1 VLTDDQSRRYSR
13 HVLLKDVGGVG
24 QEKLLKTPVRVR
36 GGGTALETAATY
48 LAAGGS
54 PLMWEGP
61 EYTAFFL
68 AGQVDATIKDLN
80 PDAEGSMGGEADVDP
95 PRLECDA
102 GTVFVGSDQLSWFP
116 APVCEECAEEQA
128 AGRGDPQIGAL
139 AAIAL
144 QRLVLGLEAQPGAI
158 KLDLKQGKDA
168 RVPPPRCPKHS

>member
-1 VLTDDQSRRYSR
+1 MLTDDQARRYSR
-13 HVLLKDVGGVG
+13 HVLLKDVGGAG

-54 PLMWEGP
+54 PLLWEGP

-68 AGQVDATIKDLN
+68 AGQIAPTIKDLN
-80 PDAEGSMGGEADVDP
+80 PDAEGSTGEEADVDP
-95 PRLECDA
+95 PRLECKA

-116 APVCEECAEEQA
+116 APVCEDCAVEQA
-128 AGRGDPQIGAL
+128 PGRGDPQIGAL

-144 QRLVLGLEAQPGAI
+144 QRLILGLEKDAGAL

-168 RVPPPRCPKHS
+168 RIAVPRCSKHA